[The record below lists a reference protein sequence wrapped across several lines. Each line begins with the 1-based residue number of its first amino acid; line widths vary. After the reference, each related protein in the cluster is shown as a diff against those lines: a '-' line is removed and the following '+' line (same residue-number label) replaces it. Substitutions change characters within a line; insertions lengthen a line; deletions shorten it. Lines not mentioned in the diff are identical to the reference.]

1 MRLQKKSWHARLA
14 LREVGVDVS
23 LRLSRGAWA
32 PLFVQLVRAELRD
45 SADLVFTHNA
55 ESTAELDEIND
66 VVVIESARGRH
77 GSGLQIVVRRNEPR
91 AGFSADPSC
100 EGDWSRGC
108 CWSLRTPPRIEIRPA
123 SLVCD
128 MFYLSGRASVISG
141 TDVQRLTD
149 FPAWPHGV
157 YHRRNPSDHM
167 AVFHSDFN
175 VGYPAVRLVAR
186 AICAH
191 RARA

>member
-14 LREVGVDVS
+14 LREVGVDVC

-32 PLFVQLVRAELRD
+32 PLFVQLVRAELCLSGW
-45 SADLVFTHNA
+45 SARGLSDLVFTHNA
-55 ESTAELDEIND
+55 ELDETETND

-77 GSGLQIVVRRNEPR
+77 GSGFQIVVRRNEPR

-108 CWSLRTPPRIEIRPA
+108 CWSLRTPPRIEIRG
-123 SLVCD
+123 LGN
-128 MFYLSGRASVISG
+128 MHELLISG

-186 AICAH
+186 AISRH
-191 RARA
+191 YMS

>member
-77 GSGLQIVVRRNEPR
+77 GSGFQIVVRRNEPR

-108 CWSLRTPPRIEIRPA
+108 CWSLRTPPRIEIRG
-123 SLVCD
+123 LGN
-128 MFYLSGRASVISG
+128 MQRNFHELISGHG

-186 AICAH
+186 AICAALRQAH
-191 RARA
+191 A